1 MYYLLVWRSE
11 GPNGF
16 HLAKINRGRVAFLLG
31 FRGRR
36 GFLAS
41 SHFRSLPTFLGLQP
55 AHPSSKS
62 ASWALQISL
71 RLRNSSVPL
80 IRNLG
85 QPNFL
90 KVSPTFL
97 KFPLGHLAFMKDSH
111 TKRNPFSFLRKKGR
125 SKITSSVCFAAS
137 TGAVSGPA
145 GPLPGTELS
154 TPASSHQRS
163 GLCEH
168 LCFISIY
175 FVLPLARCVLRSQ
188 CL

>member
-97 KFPLGHLAFMKDSH
+97 KFALGHLAFIERLTYQK
-111 TKRNPFSFLRKKGR
+111 KPVFLLTKKGEKQNNLECLFC
-125 SKITSSVCFAAS
+125 SEHGSSEWPCRAP
-137 TGAVSGPA
+137 SGDRAQHPSVKPPA
-145 GPLPGTELS
+145 LWTM
-154 TPASSHQRS
+154 
-163 GLCEH
+163 
-168 LCFISIY
+168 
-175 FVLPLARCVLRSQ
+175 
-188 CL
+188 